1 MKSIKYLCILGAM
14 ILAGAACSRETAP
27 VKMPTVRFEVAAPEA
42 VKALG
47 DGTLAT
53 KLFVRVYDANGT
65 FIREET
71 PALLPAGGWKAELQL
86 VEGTYSF
93 SFWATS
99 PDATAFQTEGSTL
112 TVDYSQMHLGTDKED
127 AFWGAVNGLAVSSAG
142 VKQPVVLTRPFAQLN
157 LDFPVKSF
165 SLTAVSLPLKMNL
178 LSGETSD
185 GTDIIEFSV
194 GETPANTT
202 AYILVPVA
210 GITADLAFSTG
221 DANGTASNVPLGRNK
236 RTTIK
241 DN

>member
-1 MKSIKYLCILGAM
+1 MKAIKYLFILGATM
-14 ILAGAACSRETAP
+14 FLGAACQRESAP

-71 PALLPAGGWKAELQL
+71 PAPLPAGGWKAELQL

-99 PDATAFQTEGSTL
+99 PDATAFQTNGSTL
-112 TVDYSQMHLGTDKED
+112 TVDYSKMHPGTDKED
-127 AFWGAVNGLAVSSAG
+127 AFWGAVNDLVVGSAG
-142 VKQPVVLTRPFAQLN
+142 VTQPVVLTRPFAQLN

-165 SLTAVSLPLKMNL
+165 SLTAPSLPQQMDL
-178 LSGETSD
+178 LSGETS
-185 GTDIIEFSV
+185 GNAGALNFTV

-202 AYILVPVA
+202 AYILVPSA
-210 GITADLAFSTG
+210 GITASLGFSTG
-221 DANGTASNVPLGRNK
+221 DATGTASNVPLGRNK
-236 RTTIK
+236 RTTIQ